1 MKIHW
6 GQIFH
11 LSINDDTV
19 LCNVLN
25 GLAKLQKSILKQFWN
40 HLYFFPGY
48 LFFLGILYYC
58 EHFPLLSLYKIS
70 RLTDNFT
77 KYNQNQNSKMKF
89 LGVLIGVA
97 AAATAMSYDEKVM
110 CLCCLD
116 GFQWYCCATCLLTG
130 GGDDRNAD
138 VQSKVAESLTS
149 IQVITSKIIFKH
161 LTWLVFLT

>member
-1 MKIHW
+1 M
-6 GQIFH
+6 G
-11 LSINDDTV
+11 
-19 LCNVLN
+19 
-25 GLAKLQKSILKQFWN
+25 
-40 HLYFFPGY
+40 
-48 LFFLGILYYC
+48 
-58 EHFPLLSLYKIS
+58 
-70 RLTDNFT
+70 T

-149 IQVITSKIIFKH
+149 IQADLNEIETKACGKCAICFMTGEYCSECSHGDDGCPVESYKQIEAAISIRKED
-161 LTWLVFLT
+161 